1 MMENSTYTC
10 SKFKALLEIDGELNL
25 DNDNWFG
32 YVHNGNRKMAVS
44 KTKNT
49 IRHDDGSW
57 YVLVDTA
64 ILGSGRYELVIE
76 GDINDTDFAGGV
88 RHETYTT
95 DLIPVYPKHKRL

>member
-1 MMENSTYTC
+1 MENSTYTG
-10 SKFKALLEIDGELNL
+10 SKFKVLLEIDGELNL

-76 GDINDTDFAGGV
+76 GDIIDTDFDESV
-88 RHETYTT
+88 RHETYRTE
-95 DLIPVYPKHKRL
+95 LIPVYPKHKRL

>member
-1 MMENSTYTC
+1 MIENSTYTG

-25 DNDNWFG
+25 DDDNWFG

-49 IRHDDGSW
+49 KRHDDGSW

-76 GDINDTDFAGGV
+76 GDIIDTDFDGSV
-88 RHETYTT
+88 RHETYRTE
-95 DLIPVYPKHKRL
+95 LIPVYPKHKRL

>member
-1 MMENSTYTC
+1 MENSTYTG
-10 SKFKALLEIDGELNL
+10 SEFKALLEIDGELNL

-76 GDINDTDFAGGV
+76 ADIIDTDFDGSV
-88 RHETYTT
+88 RHETYRTE
-95 DLIPVYPKHKRL
+95 LIPVYPKRKRL